1 MGVSREESFDLEL
14 DGMDMHVVVR
24 GKGEPLVLL
33 HGGGGAGVNWNG
45 IFDAPVDGFQL
56 VIPDLRGHGASTN
69 PSGEFSI
76 RQCAFDV
83 LAMADRLKLDRFKAI
98 GVSLGAKTLLHVA
111 TLQPQRVTAMVL
123 VSATPY
129 FPDQAR
135 AAMAALTPETRTDAE
150 WTQMRSWHRHG
161 DEQILA
167 IWRAMHQLK
176 DSYADMSF
184 TPPLLSSISAPTLI
198 VHGDRDPLYPVR
210 LAVDMFEAI
219 PHASLWVVPRGGHGP
234 IFGPA
239 AAVFRETAI
248 SFLTS
253 EGKS

>member
-1 MGVSREESFDLEL
+1 MDVSREESFDLEL
-14 DGMDMHVVVR
+14 DGIDMHVVVR

-69 PSGEFSI
+69 PSGEFSF
-76 RQCAFDV
+76 RQCALDV

-135 AAMAALTPETRTDAE
+135 AAMAALTPETLTDAE
-150 WTQMRSWHRHG
+150 WAHSDLASSRRRADPRDLAGDASAEGQLRRHV
-161 DEQILA
+161 
-167 IWRAMHQLK
+167 
-176 DSYADMSF
+176 
-184 TPPLLSSISAPTLI
+184 
-198 VHGDRDPLYPVR
+198 VH
-210 LAVDMFEAI
+210 A
-219 PHASLWVVPRGGHGP
+219 
-234 IFGPA
+234 PA
-239 AAVFRETAI
+239 ALDDLGTRH
-248 SFLTS
+248 
-253 EGKS
+253 